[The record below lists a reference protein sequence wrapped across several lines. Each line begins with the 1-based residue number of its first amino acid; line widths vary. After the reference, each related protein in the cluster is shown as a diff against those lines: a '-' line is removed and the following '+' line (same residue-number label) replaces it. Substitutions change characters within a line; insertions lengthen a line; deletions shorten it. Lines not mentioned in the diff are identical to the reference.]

1 MKQLSRQRILWIGVP
16 VIIILIGLG
25 GALPYRYLILSKLNI
40 AAPTDSARAL
50 GLRQVA
56 EITLPG
62 SASRLDYAS
71 IDPDRALLF
80 IAHLGAGDVIAFD
93 LKRQQVAAD
102 IPDIASVHGV
112 IAVPQLHRVYA
123 SATGTNQVAVI
134 DEDGLRVI
142 ARTEGGDY
150 PDGLA
155 YDPDTNKVFVSDE
168 NGGTDTVID
177 ANTNQRVDTIQLG
190 GEVGNTQYDAGSHW
204 ILAAAQS
211 KDQLAVIDPQTDAV
225 VRRVDLPGCNE
236 PHGFYVDS
244 TARLAFIACAGNATL
259 AILDLQTMQVRGT
272 QSIGQAP
279 DVLAFDN
286 GLRRL
291 YVASES
297 GVVSVFEERG
307 QALDKIGQA
316 FLAPNAHTIAVD
328 STTHRVYVPLENI
341 DGHPVLRI
349 FEP

>member
-25 GALPYRYLILSKLNI
+25 GAFPYRYLILSKLNI

-123 SATGTNQVAVI
+123 SAT
-134 DEDGLRVI
+134 
-142 ARTEGGDY
+142 
-150 PDGLA
+150 
-155 YDPDTNKVFVSDE
+155 
-168 NGGTDTVID
+168 
-177 ANTNQRVDTIQLG
+177 
-190 GEVGNTQYDAGSHW
+190 
-204 ILAAAQS
+204 
-211 KDQLAVIDPQTDAV
+211 
-225 VRRVDLPGCNE
+225 
-236 PHGFYVDS
+236 
-244 TARLAFIACAGNATL
+244 
-259 AILDLQTMQVRGT
+259 
-272 QSIGQAP
+272 
-279 DVLAFDN
+279 
-286 GLRRL
+286 
-291 YVASES
+291 
-297 GVVSVFEERG
+297 
-307 QALDKIGQA
+307 
-316 FLAPNAHTIAVD
+316 
-328 STTHRVYVPLENI
+328 
-341 DGHPVLRI
+341 
-349 FEP
+349 